1 MPVTFAAGL
10 LAALSMG
17 GLPLFFGF
25 LAKEEI
31 YAALV
36 GGGAGRCF
44 WRWSRSPATR

>member
-17 GLPLFFGF
+17 GLPLFLGF

-31 YAALV
+31 YAALQS
-36 GGGAGRCF
+36 AAPGR
-44 WRWSRSPATR
+44 SR